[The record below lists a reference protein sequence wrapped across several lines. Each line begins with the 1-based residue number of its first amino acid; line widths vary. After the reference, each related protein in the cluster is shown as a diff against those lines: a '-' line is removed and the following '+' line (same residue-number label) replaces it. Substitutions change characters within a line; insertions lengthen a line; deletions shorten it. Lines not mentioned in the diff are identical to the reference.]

1 MLDSEDQS
9 VDSYSNVFRN
19 SFKGIETN
27 VTLWQFLLELLLS
40 KKHKDIIDW
49 TNPRGEFKLLNAEE
63 VAKLWG
69 ERKNKPN
76 MNYDKLSRALRY
88 YYDKNI
94 MKKVS
99 GKKFVYQFVNLPKK
113 VLDMI
118 SNGSS
123 DFDDNVDLGDSR
135 LNLSLGMHELKDG
148 LKDFFEEESGFATS
162 QNIKQEFLPDS
173 SQRERTRTDSPV
185 IAPADS
191 STDSDNQKMTFSS
204 STSSYSYVTSYNNKG
219 VVIDNSNQF
228 GSMGPMVAYH
238 TPLGISVITPSAPLI
253 VAVNNELTKL
263 PINWNFPPFS
273 SSSSANHNFST
284 CSHPMSF
291 PSMIPF
297 MMGLPQNIPCILGS
311 DFNLGSIA
319 TDAENNNIKHSQ
331 SIALEN
337 KKDSEFLKDSMLQNF
352 GKLLVNHDPSDLDS
366 MDDVSI
372 DDNNND
378 VSSKNEN
385 VDRKTSTIVPML
397 KISEPEPSE
406 ESNSSGTASDEQSIR
421 DSSLTGKL
429 KRALDAPQSPVPL
442 EPKRKFHLG
451 DRDSSKSTSKHKPN
465 PLTLPTSSSTS
476 VASTQ
481 HSLFLSQLHHRGLT
495 TPNLIS
501 FINNGQ
507 ATPLSNITFWSS
519 FSPLVG
525 QSPNR
530 QMGSTATG
538 SSHFQFPSSYICNG
552 SLLSPHPVATL
563 NMFECLQTPKNL
575 KTPTPRSSP
584 KSLEPN

>member
-1 MLDSEDQS
+1 M
-9 VDSYSNVFRN
+9 
-19 SFKGIETN
+19 
-27 VTLWQFLLELLLS
+27 TLWQFLLELLLS

-49 TNPRGEFKLLNAEE
+49 TDPKGEFKLLNAEE
-63 VAKLWG
+63 VARLWG
-69 ERKNKPN
+69 DRKNKPS

-113 VLDMI
+113 VLDLI
-118 SNGSS
+118 SDGGS
-123 DFDDNVDLGDSR
+123 DFEDNVDLSVSK
-135 LNLSLGMHELKDG
+135 LNLSIGVHELKDG
-148 LKDFFEEESGFATS
+148 LKNLLDEETGFAAN
-162 QNIKQEFLPDS
+162 QNIKQEFLQDS
-173 SQRERTRTDSPV
+173 SHREHPRTDSASPV
-185 IAPADS
+185 VAPADS
-191 STDSDNQKMTFSS
+191 STDFNNQKMTSSS

-219 VVIDNSNQF
+219 VIIDNSHQF
-228 GSMGPMVAYH
+228 SNMGPMVAYH
-238 TPLGISVITPSAPLI
+238 TPLGISVITPSTPLFI
-253 VAVNNELTKL
+253 AVNNELTKL
-263 PINWNFPPFS
+263 PINWNFPSFS
-273 SSSSANHNFST
+273 SSSSAGHTFAP
-284 CSHPMSF
+284 CSHPMPF
-291 PSMIPF
+291 PNMIPF
-297 MMGLPQNIPCILGS
+297 MMGLPQNNPCILGS
-311 DFNLGSIA
+311 DFNLGS
-319 TDAENNNIKHSQ
+319 TGMDTENASINNVFNIKDSQ

-366 MDDVSI
+366 MDDVST

-378 VSSKNEN
+378 LPSKSEN
-385 VDRKTSTIVPML
+385 VNRKTSTSIPMI
-397 KISEPEPSE
+397 KISEPELSE
-406 ESNSSGTASDEQSIR
+406 ESNSSGAALDEQSLR
-421 DSSLTGKL
+421 DNCLSGKL
-429 KRALDAPQSPVPL
+429 KRALDAPQSPVPM

-451 DRDSSKSTSKHKPN
+451 DWEGKNEHRKDCSKSTSKHKPN
-465 PLTLPTSSSTS
+465 PLTLPTSASTG

-481 HSLFLSQLHHRGLT
+481 HSLFLSQLHHRGLA

-530 QMGSTATG
+530 QSGSTAAG
-538 SSHFQFPSSYICNG
+538 SSLFQFPSSYICNG
-552 SLLSPHPVATL
+552 SLLSPHPVTTL

-575 KTPTPRSSP
+575 KTPTLRNSP